1 VASLRDELELLEI
14 TKQEAVQKAM
24 SSQSHELNHFKTMV
38 RALRNEI
45 DQKGSLHQEN
55 LQKEKQQKTMEFK
68 QLQETII
75 ELRSKIE
82 NDTRRQ
88 KK

>member
-1 VASLRDELELLEI
+1 MA
-14 TKQEAVQKAM
+14 
-24 SSQSHELNHFKTMV
+24 SQSHELTHFKTMV
-38 RALRNEI
+38 SALRDEI
-45 DQKGSLHQEN
+45 DLKGNQHKEN